1 MASTE
6 VKMRLQEFVLNK
18 KKALAQRSLN
28 QGGPHNDA
36 PYWYRWGTVTASTH
50 TVYTIMAA
58 LSEPVTFN
66 CIASLNIQQYPH
78 CSNTCW
84 RTIWETILFMQYFLS
99 RCSKA
104 QTLLYLLSSSVIMR
118 SSSSPATL
126 YECNWVMD
134 LAGYIKQSCKYTC
147 KLTCIHVAARY
158 WSLMIEALSEQ
169 SALNIYCS
177 IFENSPQVCTLAIS
191 SFLLYLG
198 TAFFCIAEA
207 GSHGLLLC
215 PKQPLHDWKCGYA
228 DRIHPCANT
237 NHSHF
242 EIILAFE

>member
-1 MASTE
+1 M
-6 VKMRLQEFVLNK
+6 L
-18 KKALAQRSLN
+18 SLLMLMYFPPSLPLRCCG
-28 QGGPHNDA
+28 QHWGKDA
-36 PYWYRWGTVTASTH
+36 PPGVCSQQEEGPGTA
-50 TVYTIMAA
+50 
-58 LSEPVTFN
+58 EPQPRRAPQWCPLLVPVRNGYCFDTYCIHHNGCTFN
-66 CIASLNIQQYPH
+66 FIASLNIQQYPH

-84 RTIWETILFMQYFLS
+84 RTIWETILFMQCFLNC
-99 RCSKA
+99 RSKV

-118 SSSSPATL
+118 SPSSPATL

-147 KLTCIHVAARY
+147 RLTCIHVAARY

-198 TAFFCIAEA
+198 TAFFFV
-207 GSHGLLLC
+207 L
-215 PKQPLHDWKCGYA
+215 
-228 DRIHPCANT
+228 
-237 NHSHF
+237 
-242 EIILAFE
+242 

>member
-1 MASTE
+1 M
-6 VKMRLQEFVLNK
+6 
-18 KKALAQRSLN
+18 
-28 QGGPHNDA
+28 
-36 PYWYRWGTVTASTH
+36 
-50 TVYTIMAA
+50 
-58 LSEPVTFN
+58 
-66 CIASLNIQQYPH
+66 ASLNIQH

-84 RTIWETILFMQYFLS
+84 QTIWETILFMQHFLS
-99 RCSKA
+99 ARSKV
-104 QTLLYLLSSSVIMR
+104 QTLLYLLSSSVIMP

-147 KLTCIHVAARY
+147 GLTCIHVAARY

-198 TAFFCIAEA
+198 TAFFVLQKPALTGFYCVP
-207 GSHGLLLC
+207 SNLC
-215 PKQPLHDWKCGYA
+215 TTVNVVMLTGFILVQTQTI
-228 DRIHPCANT
+228 RT
-237 NHSHF
+237 F

>member
-36 PYWYRWGTVTASTH
+36 PYWYRLGTVTASTH
-50 TVYTIMAA
+50 
-58 LSEPVTFN
+58 TFN
-66 CIASLNIQQYPH
+66 CIASLNIQH

-84 RTIWETILFMQYFLS
+84 RIILETILFMQYFLS
-99 RCSKA
+99 RRSKV
-104 QTLLYLLSSSVIMR
+104 QTLLYLLSSSVIMC

-147 KLTCIHVAARY
+147 RLTCIHVAARY

-198 TAFFCIAEA
+198 TAFFFVLQKPALTGFYCVPNNICMA
-207 GSHGLLLC
+207 GNVVMLTG
-215 PKQPLHDWKCGYA
+215 
-228 DRIHPCANT
+228 
-237 NHSHF
+237 F
-242 EIILAFE
+242 ILAQSQTIRTLQNRNNFSFWIKYLWIKYYSS